1 MLNKHIFYTFG
12 LQNLQNQ
19 TASLNNTPVLI
30 VGLTENKIQ
39 MKIGVPKET
48 KEKENRVALTPDV
61 VKDLIKKGFE
71 IAIEKDAGL
80 ASFYSNEAYSA
91 AGAGIVSKT
100 EAYGAD
106 VVLKVNPPDAADVAL
121 IKKDGILISFMW
133 AATNSTLVE
142 ACSKAGITAFSMDA
156 IPRISRAQKM
166 DALSSQANLA
176 GYKAVLMAANAI
188 GKILPMMTTA
198 AGTIRPSKV
207 VIFGAGVA
215 GLQAIATAK
224 RMGAVVEVTDI
235 RPETKEQV
243 ESLGGKFIEVKGDE
257 SIKIEG
263 GYVKGVSE
271 EFLKRQQEL
280 VSKHVKEADI
290 VITTALIPG
299 KKAPLLVTEEMVK
312 SMRFGSVILD
322 MAVEQGGNVT
332 GSELNKTVIKNGV
345 TIIGEGNLPSLLPMN
360 ASDLYA
366 KNIATFLLHL
376 ADKDNFKW
384 EMEEEITKG
393 SLIVHKGQAVHPTVT
408 KPVNA

>member
-1 MLNKHIFYTFG
+1 MIL
-12 LQNLQNQ
+12 
-19 TASLNNTPVLI
+19 
-30 VGLTENKIQ
+30 
-39 MKIGVPKET
+39 GVPKEL
-48 KEKENRVALTPDV
+48 KERERRVALTPDV
-61 VKDLIKKGFE
+61 VKSLIASGYQVMVE
-71 IAIEKDAGL
+71 AEAGEK
-80 ASFYSNEAYSA
+80 SFYTNEQYKT
-91 AGAGIVSKT
+91 AGAEIVDKT
-100 EAYGAD
+100 KVYSSD
-106 VVLKVNPPDAADVAL
+106 VVLKVNAPQPAEVSMM
-121 IKKDGILISFMW
+121 KKGATLISFMW
-133 AATNSTLVE
+133 ASTNPELVE
-142 ACSKAGITAFSMDA
+142 ACKQAGINAFSMDA

-176 GYKAVLMAANAI
+176 GYKAVLLCADTI

-224 RMGAVVEVTDI
+224 RLGAVVEVSDI

-243 ESLGGKFIEVKGDE
+243 QSLGGKFIELKGDD

-271 EFLKRQQEL
+271 EFLKKQQEL
-280 VSKHVKEADI
+280 VAKHIREADI

-312 SMRFGSVILD
+312 SMKNGSVILD
-322 MAVEQGGNVT
+322 MAVEQGGNVA
-332 GSELNKTVIKNGV
+332 GSELNKTILKNGV
-345 TIIGEGNLPSLLPMN
+345 TIIGESNIPSMLPMN

-366 KNIATFLLHL
+366 KNIQTLLLHL
-376 ADKDNFKW
+376 TTKDGFKW

-393 SLIVHKGQAVHPTVT
+393 SLIVKSA
-408 KPVNA
+408 

>member
-1 MLNKHIFYTFG
+1 
-12 LQNLQNQ
+12 
-19 TASLNNTPVLI
+19 
-30 VGLTENKIQ
+30 
-39 MKIGVPKET
+39 MKLAVPKET
-48 KEKENRVALTPDV
+48 KLKENRVALTPDV
-61 VKDLIKKGFE
+61 VKDLVKKGFE
-71 IAIEKDAGL
+71 VTVENGAGIN
-80 ASFYSNEAYSA
+80 SFFSDEAYTA
-91 AGAGIVSKT
+91 AGAQLVSDAKKLYS
-100 EAYGAD
+100 EAD
-106 VVLKVNPPDAADVAL
+106 VVLKVNAPSPEEIAGM
-121 IKKDGILISFMW
+121 KKGAVLLSFLF
-133 AATNSTLVE
+133 AATTPDMVN
-142 ACSKAGITAFSMDA
+142 ACVKAGISAFSVDA

-176 GYKAVLMAANAI
+176 GYKAVLMAANQI

-224 RMGAVVEVTDI
+224 RLGAVVEVTDI

-243 ESLGGKFIEVKGDE
+243 ESLGGKFIEVKGDA
-257 SIKIEG
+257 SVKIEG

-271 EFLKRQQEL
+271 EFLKMQQEL
-280 VSKHVKEADI
+280 VGKHVKEADI

-299 KKAPLLVTEEMVK
+299 RKAPVLVTEEMVK
-312 SMRFGSVILD
+312 SMKFGSVIVD
-322 MAVEQGGNVT
+322 MAVESGGNVV
-332 GSELNKTVIKNGV
+332 GSESNKTVVKNGV
-345 TIIGEGNLPSLLPMN
+345 TILGESNIPSLLPMN

-393 SLIVHKGQAVHPTVT
+393 SLIVHNGVAVHPSVS